1 MYTLSSAAKATS
13 KSKSTISDAIN
24 SGRLSASK
32 NESGEW
38 QIDPAELHR
47 VYPPVRSG
55 ELDGERKLTQENAS
69 SERGQE
75 LFAVERDEL
84 VQMLRESLED
94 VRAERDHW
102 RELAMDFK
110 AQLALPSG
118 QQPRRRGFF
127 ARLFSNAD

>member
-55 ELDGERKLTQENAS
+55 EPDGERKLTQENAS